1 MRRKEAN
8 NLHKYILIPTINDRA
23 INFTWRTILFEG
35 GFLINFIPLPRV
47 FTLSLYSIIDKTNY
61 LQMIFPKCILMPTT
75 DDRAFNF
82 TWRTIFESGFL
93 INFIPL
99 PRVFTLSLYS
109 IIDKTNYLQMI
120 FPKCILMPT
129 TDDRAFNFTWHTI
142 FEGGIL
148 INFVSF
154 PRVFT
159 LSLYSIIDKTNSL
172 QIISG
177 SGTGW
182 WNLVVPILQLNSI
195 NLTQKGGTRRVVRV
209 KADRQHSLSQN

>member
-23 INFTWRTILFEG
+23 INL
-35 GFLINFIPLPRV
+35 
-47 FTLSLYSIIDKTNY
+47 
-61 LQMIFPKCILMPTT
+61 
-75 DDRAFNF
+75 
-82 TWRTIFESGFL
+82 TWRTIFEGGFL

-148 INFVSF
+148 IDFVSL

-172 QIISG
+172 QMISG

-182 WNLVVPILQLNSI
+182 WNLGVPILQLNSI
-195 NLTQKGGTRRVVRV
+195 NLTQKGGTRSVVRV
-209 KADRQHSLSQN
+209 MAGRQHSLSQK